1 MAKGAIIAAM
11 LASLTIVI
19 AASPASAAPACPN
32 AGFTVVEGKASALTR
47 DVLDGP
53 KAKLHVHREQLS
65 DISDLAGI
73 SVTTDAYDTQ
83 IRLKFT
89 QEGAKR
95 LHDATTNRSGMR
107 AAFVIGDRAV
117 AAATWEGPYGMDA
130 DLGIQVSLGRP
141 VPQVLP
147 LVKAVQA
154 CVGKDATILPPV
166 P

>member
-1 MAKGAIIAAM
+1 MAKGRMLGAVLAALTVVMAIQPAMAAT
-11 LASLTIVI
+11 S
-19 AASPASAAPACPN
+19 CPN
-32 AGFTVVEGKASALTR
+32 AGFTEIEANASALTR

-154 CVGKDATILPPV
+154 CVGNDATILPPA